1 MSDEI
6 TFNWTLTCENGTLKV
21 TRSPDRQTIDQSAT
35 GRSVQSQ
42 TITATGAEVLNFA
55 ADLASKGIAMVAN
68 LDDGNYIE
76 IGIFATATSTFY
88 PFMKLKASESFAFRF
103 ATACVPYALANTAA
117 CKLDHETRED

>member
-21 TRSPDRQTIDQSAT
+21 TRNPGRQTIDQSAT

-55 ADLASKGIAMVAN
+55 ADLASKGIAMAAN
-68 LDDGNYIE
+68 LDDGNFVE
-76 IGIFATATSTFY
+76 IGILATATAFY
-88 PFMKLKASESFAFRF
+88 PFMKLKAGESFAFRF

-117 CKLDHETRED
+117 CKLDHETLED